1 MVELMVE
8 PMPKVVKPLTE
19 LEVKNLKPRVMPD
32 GTLKLNKV
40 LVGGCPNLY
49 VYVKPSGTKSWV
61 LRPKLFDTRPV
72 CLVHSERV
80 GIYR

>member
-32 GTLKLNKV
+32 GTLKMN
-40 LVGGCPNLY
+40 NAY
-49 VYVKPSGTKSWV
+49 Q
-61 LRPKLFDTRPV
+61 
-72 CLVHSERV
+72 HSFT
-80 GIYR
+80 I